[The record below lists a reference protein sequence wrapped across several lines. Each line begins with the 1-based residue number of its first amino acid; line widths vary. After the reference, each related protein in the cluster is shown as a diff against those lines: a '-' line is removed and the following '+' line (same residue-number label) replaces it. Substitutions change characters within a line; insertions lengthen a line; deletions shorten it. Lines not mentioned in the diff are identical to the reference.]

1 MTDVAAPAPPSLSR
15 GAKALGLFLAA
26 FILALIAGLI
36 VLFSRPPVIQTTEN
50 QATIFLTA
58 DRNPFSTGDCV
69 TARWEVEGIKEVYFN
84 GQATTGSDSETTC
97 SAGNTLRVVFTDDT
111 LREYEL
117 RLSIINRNPA
127 LWWLLGGA
135 ALLLLAMAYVLISP
149 VLARVFGGGLG
160 RLWKLGTRAIT
171 ALVILAVVLE
181 LGTRAYFSA
190 VGTQREKVMYL
201 YSAQEIQ
208 NLPSM
213 QLALPYVNYIPAPD
227 YEGNNRLGYR
237 GPEVEIPKPDGIF
250 RIVALGGS
258 TTYGSA
264 NRADE
269 AYPAF
274 LQDILREEYGY
285 ENVEVVNA
293 GMIGYTTWDNLA
305 NYIFRVIE
313 LEPDLLIFYEGFND
327 VQPRSVDPECYRGL
341 NPIRGLNPMRSLYQ
355 QINLGPGSFSALYRF
370 LAIRFGWMQD
380 PSTLTARFEGNPGG
394 CPAPVFVPARVA
406 ENPPVY
412 FERNLRSL
420 IAVAHS
426 NNTEVMFSTWTY
438 RPTAGVDS
446 IPLEWRPGIE
456 EHNEILRSLAAEY
469 DLPLYDLAATDFA
482 ETLAHWAGED
492 PVHMSAVGTHEQA
505 SLYAAFLDEQGLIP
519 R

>member
-1 MTDVAAPAPPSLSR
+1 MTDAPPLSR
-15 GAKALGLFLAA
+15 GAQALGLLLAA
-26 FILALIAGLI
+26 FFLALIAALI
-36 VLFSRPPVIQTTEN
+36 VLLSRPPVIETTEN
-50 QATIFLTA
+50 QASIFFTA
-58 DRNPFSTGDCV
+58 DRNLFSAGDCTTV
-69 TARWEVEGIKEVYFN
+69 RWDVEGIKEIYFN
-84 GQATTGSDSETTC
+84 GQATTGSDNKTTC
-97 SAGNTLRVVFTDDT
+97 SALNRLRLVFTDDSIG
-111 LREYEL
+111 EYEL
-117 RLSIINRNPA
+117 RLGIINRNP
-127 LWWLLGGA
+127 LLWLLLGSA
-135 ALLLLAMAYVLISP
+135 ALLLLGMFYMLISP
-149 VLARVFGGGLG
+149 AVTRFFGRSAA
-160 RLWKLGTRAIT
+160 RLWKLGIRT
-171 ALVILAVVLE
+171 LLAVVLIGFLLE
-181 LGTRAYFSA
+181 LGARAYFNT
-190 VGTQREKVMYL
+190 VGTTREKVMYL
-201 YSAQEIQ
+201 YSAEEIR

-213 QLALPYVNYIPAPD
+213 EIALPYVNYIPAPN

-237 GPEVEIPKPDGIF
+237 GPEVEIPKPDGVF
-250 RIVALGGS
+250 RIAALGGS

-264 NRADE
+264 TRAEDS
-269 AYPAF
+269 YPAF
-274 LQDILREEYGY
+274 LQQILREEYGY

-313 LEPDLLIFYEGFND
+313 LQPDLLIFYEGFND
-327 VQPRSVDPECYRGL
+327 VQPRTVDPECYRGL

-355 QINLGPGSFSALYRF
+355 QVNLGPGSFSTLYRL

-426 NNTEVMFSTWTY
+426 NHTEVMFSTWTY
-438 RPTAGVDS
+438 RPTAGNESV
-446 IPLEWRPGIE
+446 PMEWRPAIE
-456 EHNEILRSLAAEY
+456 EHNNILRRLAAEF

-482 ETLAHWAGED
+482 ETLAYWAGED
-492 PVHMSAVGTHEQA
+492 PVHMSPVGTHEQA
-505 SLYAAFLDEQGLIP
+505 SRYAAYLDEQGIIP

>member
-1 MTDVAAPAPPSLSR
+1 MTDTAASSPSLSR

-26 FILALIAGLI
+26 FFLAIIAGLI
-36 VLFSRPPVIQTTEN
+36 VLFSRPPVIETTEN
-50 QATIFLTA
+50 QATIFFTA
-58 DRNPFSTGDCV
+58 DRNPFSVGDCV
-69 TARWEVEGIKEVYFN
+69 TTRWEVEGIKEIYIN
-84 GQATTGSDSETTC
+84 GQATTGSNSQTTC
-97 SAGNTLRVVFTDDT
+97 WPVSTLRVVFADDT
-111 LREYEL
+111 LREYQL
-117 RLSIINRNPA
+117 TLPTINRNPA

-135 ALLLLAMAYVLISP
+135 AFLLLAMVYVLISP
-149 VLARVFGGGLG
+149 ALARLFGGGLG
-160 RLWKLGTRAIT
+160 RLWKIGRRTVIVVVLLG
-171 ALVILAVVLE
+171 LLLE
-181 LGTRAYFSA
+181 LGTRAYFSV
-190 VGTQREKVMYL
+190 VGTPRERVMYL
-201 YSAQEIQ
+201 YSEQQIQ

-213 QLALPYVNYIPAPD
+213 ELALPYVNYIPAPN

-237 GPEVEIPKPDGIF
+237 GPEVEIPKPDGVF

-264 NRADE
+264 NSAAE

-313 LEPDLLIFYEGFND
+313 LQPDLLIFYEGFND

-341 NPIRGLNPMRSLYQ
+341 NAIRGLNPMRSLYQ
-355 QINLGPGSFSALYRF
+355 QVNLGPGSFSALYRL
-370 LAIRFGWMQD
+370 LAIRFGWIQD

-438 RPTAGVDS
+438 RPTAGEQSV
-446 IPLEWRPGIE
+446 PMGWRPGIE
-456 EHNEILRSLAAEY
+456 EHNDILRSLAAEY

-482 ETLAHWAGED
+482 DTGAHWAGDD

-505 SLYAAFLDEQGLIP
+505 SLYAAYLDEQAIIP